1 MYTPLPYVILGNIGK
16 LNYYLGKRAS
26 DERDEGRFPNIDFCS
41 SPEAICANNQGE
53 ESNEDIKWIVGFFE
67 WIERIQSYKDWDYL
81 INLQNFVDGGSW
93 DDSFIDAVSSIF
105 TQGCHSSYCSSTME
119 VTMLKER
126 REKFVTLLDI
136 LKYSEP
142 MLPTNQPSSIYVKAQ
157 WAFDPAIPTTQQWQ
171 GNNPIELTPT
181 WSLEFYGNPPTQL
194 IPTLDGYNPTT
205 RDWNGLVPAHLG
217 PTAPIFWALESMQG
231 FAPSV
236 ITTQQWEFDP
246 SIPTTQQWN
255 GNAPIQ
261 LTPTWAL
268 EYFGNPPTDEIPTL
282 DGYNQ
287 TTKNFNANAPSL
299 LAPAW
304 KGVPP
309 PTWVGNEFPTTIK
322 QQGNVQSTPTTLQW
336 DGNLPSQFASN
347 PNGNVAGTPSLPI
360 SSDSTNT
367 TETTSSKG
375 IGTTN
380 KDILI
385 PIEDSSALPMS
396 ITAFW
401 MKSLAIGFLN
411 SIVWM

>member
-1 MYTPLPYVILGNIGK
+1 
-16 LNYYLGKRAS
+16 
-26 DERDEGRFPNIDFCS
+26 
-41 SPEAICANNQGE
+41 
-53 ESNEDIKWIVGFFE
+53 
-67 WIERIQSYKDWDYL
+67 
-81 INLQNFVDGGSW
+81 
-93 DDSFIDAVSSIF
+93 
-105 TQGCHSSYCSSTME
+105 
-119 VTMLKER
+119 MLKER
-126 REKFVTLLDI
+126 REKFVSLLDI

-157 WAFDPAIPTTQQWQ
+157 WAFDPAIPTTEQWQ

-181 WSLEFYGNPPTQL
+181 WALEYWGNPPAQL

-205 RDWNGLVPAHLG
+205 RDWNDLVPAHLG

-255 GNAPIQ
+255 GHAPIQ

-268 EYFGNPPTDEIPTL
+268 EYFGNPPSDLIPKL

-304 KGVPP
+304 KGVPA
-309 PTWVGNEFPTTIK
+309 PTWVGNVFPTTIK

-336 DGNLPSQFASN
+336 DGNSPSQFASN
-347 PNGNVAGTPSLPI
+347 PNGNDAGTPSLPI

-367 TETTSSKG
+367 TEASSSKG

-396 ITAFW
+396 LTAFW
-401 MKSLAIGFLN
+401 MTSIAIGFLN

>member
-1 MYTPLPYVILGNIGK
+1 LYIPLSYVILGNIGK

-41 SPEAICANNQGE
+41 SPEAICANDQGE

-81 INLQNFVDGGSW
+81 INLQIFVDGGSW
-93 DDSFIDAVSSIF
+93 DDSFIDAVSSII

-119 VTMLKER
+119 VTKLKER

-142 MLPTNQPSSIYVKAQ
+142 MLPTNQPSSIY
-157 WAFDPAIPTTQQWQ
+157 
-171 GNNPIELTPT
+171 
-181 WSLEFYGNPPTQL
+181 
-194 IPTLDGYNPTT
+194 
-205 RDWNGLVPAHLG
+205 
-217 PTAPIFWALESMQG
+217 
-231 FAPSV
+231 
-236 ITTQQWEFDP
+236 
-246 SIPTTQQWN
+246 
-255 GNAPIQ
+255 
-261 LTPTWAL
+261 
-268 EYFGNPPTDEIPTL
+268 
-282 DGYNQ
+282 
-287 TTKNFNANAPSL
+287 
-299 LAPAW
+299 AW
-304 KGVPP
+304 KGVPA

-322 QQGNVQSTPTTLQW
+322 QQGNVQSN
-336 DGNLPSQFASN
+336 GNSPSQFASN
-347 PNGNVAGTPSLPI
+347 PNGNDAGTSSLPI

-367 TETTSSKG
+367 TEATSSKG

-396 ITAFW
+396 LTAFW
-401 MKSLAIGFLN
+401 MKSVVIGFLN